1 MESNPVKMY
10 AAEFIGT
17 LSLVLIGCG
26 SAVFGGDLVGISIA
40 FGMTV
45 TAMAYA
51 IGPISGCHINPA
63 ISIAMTVAGKL
74 PGKHLA
80 GYIGAQVL
88 GGLAGAALLFLIASG
103 VEGWDAAHS
112 MGQNGFEE
120 WSPAVGGK
128 FGTMA
133 AFIAEVVFTFLFLI
147 VIFGSTSEKA
157 SPGFAGLAIGM
168 SLVIIHLV
176 SIPITGT
183 SVNPARSIGPAVF
196 AGTEHITQL
205 WLFVVGPVVGGVL
218 AAVTW
223 KGLFESK

>member
-1 MESNPVKMY
+1 MDSNPVKMY

-26 SAVFGGDLVGISIA
+26 TAVFGANLVGIAIA

-63 ISIAMTVAGKL
+63 ISIAMVVAGKL
-74 PGKHLA
+74 PGKHLG
-80 GYIGAQVL
+80 GYLVAQVL
-88 GGLAGAALLFLIASG
+88 GGLAGAALLFAIASG
-103 VEGWDAAHS
+103 VESYEVAHS
-112 MGQNGFEE
+112 MGQNGFGEY
-120 WSPAVGGK
+120 SPGG
-128 FGTMA
+128 FNLVSA
-133 AFIAEVVFTFLFLI
+133 LIAEVVFTFLFLM

-168 SLVIIHLV
+168 ALVIIHLV
-176 SIPITGT
+176 SVPVTGT

-196 AGTEHITQL
+196 AGMEHVEQL
-205 WLFVVGPVVGGVL
+205 WLFVLAPIAGGVL
-218 AAVTW
+218 AAITW

>member
-1 MESNPVKMY
+1 MY

-26 SAVFGGDLVGISIA
+26 TAVFGADLVGISIA

-74 PGKHLA
+74 PGKHLG
-80 GYIGAQVL
+80 GYILSQIL

-103 VEGWDAAHS
+103 VENFDAASS
-112 MGQNGFEE
+112 MGQNGFAEH
-120 WSPAVGGK
+120 SPGG
-128 FGTMA
+128 FNLVSA
-133 AFIAEVVFTFLFLI
+133 LIAEIVFTFLFLM

>member
-1 MESNPVKMY
+1 METNPIKMY

-26 SAVFGGDLVGISIA
+26 SAVFGADLVGISIA

-88 GGLAGAALLFLIASG
+88 GGLAGAALLFLMASG

-120 WSPAVGGK
+120 FSPGG
-128 FGTMA
+128 FNTMA
-133 AFIAEVVFTFLFLI
+133 AFIGEVVFTFLFLF

-168 SLVIIHLV
+168 ALVIIHLV
-176 SIPITGT
+176 SIPLTGT

-196 AGTEHITQL
+196 AGTEHLAQL
-205 WLFVVGPVVGGVL
+205 WLFIVAPVIGGVL
-218 AAVTW
+218 AAITW